1 MNFYIK
7 NNNIYYEDYKILD
20 GRLSLVLVPV
30 AILIILNKKLIKY
43 FSYIFLCIALIGII
57 DSYFEYERN
66 KKLLFIITFA
76 ILFHGILLY
85 PLLNIKKYLK
95 PNLSNLVIGIIGI
108 LIIYFLPYWPYAISK
123 KNMMLLIPV
132 IYILSYILYKFCSKS
147 YT

>member
-57 DSYFEYERN
+57 DSYLEYERN
-66 KKLLFIITFA
+66 KKLLFIITIA

>member
-57 DSYFEYERN
+57 DSYLEYERN
-66 KKLLFIITFA
+66 KKLLFIITIA

-147 YT
+147 NT

>member
-20 GRLSLVLVPV
+20 GRLSLVLVPL

-57 DSYFEYERN
+57 DSYLEYKRN
-66 KKLLFIITFA
+66 KKLLFIITFS
-76 ILFHGILLY
+76 ILFHGILLF

-95 PNLSNLVIGIIGI
+95 PNLSNLALGIIGI
-108 LIIYFLPYWPYAISK
+108 LIIYFLPYWPYVISK

-132 IYILSYILYKFCSKS
+132 IYILTYILYKFCS
-147 YT
+147 

>member
-20 GRLSLVLVPV
+20 GRLSLVLVPL

-43 FSYIFLCIALIGII
+43 FSYIFLCIAIIGII
-57 DSYFEYERN
+57 DSYLEYKRN
-66 KKLLFIITFA
+66 KKLLFIITFS
-76 ILFHGILLY
+76 ILFHGILLF

-95 PNLSNLVIGIIGI
+95 PNLSNLALGIIGI

-132 IYILSYILYKFCSKS
+132 IYILTYILYKFCS
-147 YT
+147 

>member
-20 GRLSLVLVPV
+20 GRLSLVLVPL

-43 FSYIFLCIALIGII
+43 FSYIFLCIAIIGII
-57 DSYFEYERN
+57 DSYLEYERN
-66 KKLLFIITFA
+66 KKLLFIITFS
-76 ILFHGILLY
+76 ILFHGILLF

-95 PNLSNLVIGIIGI
+95 PNLSNLALGIIGI
-108 LIIYFLPYWPYAISK
+108 LIIYFLPYWPYVISK

-132 IYILSYILYKFCSKS
+132 IYILTYILYKFCS
-147 YT
+147 